1 MLGVFARLSLR
12 DQKSSYLNDL
22 PLVLRYTREVLSFY
36 HHEAP
41 VGAFG
46 DWFEEVVMP
55 LVSQQDWYIAAQ
67 NSAFQADGG

>member
-22 PLVLRYTREVLSFY
+22 PLVLRYTREVLSY

-46 DWFEEVVMP
+46 DWFEEEMP
-55 LVSQQDWYIAAQ
+55 LVSQQDWYTSQ